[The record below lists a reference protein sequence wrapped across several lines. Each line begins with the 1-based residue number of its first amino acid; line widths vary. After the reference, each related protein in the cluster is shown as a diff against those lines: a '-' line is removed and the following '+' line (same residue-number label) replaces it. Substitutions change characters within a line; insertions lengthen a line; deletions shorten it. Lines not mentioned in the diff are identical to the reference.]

1 MCDKHLLAS
10 LPSGSL
16 TVPNISPNSSQHSN
30 VPPPTLLPE
39 STSVSLFTPD
49 LSSPSNSQPTY
60 MTPSSSVKLS
70 SPEFSSEQKVQPHS
84 SALVPHGSH
93 SSMPVNKLSATPSS
107 SPLPFPKVSNSW
119 YHHRGEL
126 AGANEARE
134 QFRKQTQPTLLD
146 GVLLSLYRSR
156 VTGTLEE
163 NLAFL
168 LKKKE
173 NSGSWKL

>member
-1 MCDKHLLAS
+1 
-10 LPSGSL
+10 
-16 TVPNISPNSSQHSN
+16 
-30 VPPPTLLPE
+30 
-39 STSVSLFTPD
+39 
-49 LSSPSNSQPTY
+49 

-93 SSMPVNKLSATPSS
+93 SGMPVNKLSTIPPS

-134 QFRKQTQPTLLD
+134 QLRKQTQPTSLD
-146 GVLLSLYRSR
+146 GVLLSLYQSR

-168 LKKKE
+168 LKKKDQSQRKQGKLE
-173 NSGSWKL
+173 VIIQLGKILKSGSLLPTKILMDVYYSTKGKLSEESPSLNVNQEQIQQHSVK